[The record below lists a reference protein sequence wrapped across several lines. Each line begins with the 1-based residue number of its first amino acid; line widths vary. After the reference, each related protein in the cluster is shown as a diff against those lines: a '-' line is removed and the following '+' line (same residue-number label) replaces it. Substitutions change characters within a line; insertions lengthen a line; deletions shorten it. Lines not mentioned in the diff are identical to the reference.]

1 MASSSNL
8 VFMPLI
14 VSQCSLPWTRR
25 SILTLLATATAFA
38 ERPKRS
44 PYVLETMP
52 SALPELVDRY
62 RADLRAIDAFYP
74 LTYASTR
81 IEVLREFH
89 EVWLKSIEQ
98 LPFDSYDVEGRIDW
112 LMLRN
117 TNQRALALL
126 DLDESRW
133 REMQPLLSFAP
144 SLWRLEEIR
153 QRVDA
158 IEGREAAGILVNVA
172 KQLKELDVW
181 LKKPDTPKQSQ
192 TVALRAHRLVLDME
206 ASLKKW
212 FAFYEGYDPVFEWWV
227 KDPATKLSKA
237 LTEYATT
244 LRERGA
250 GLKKDDRDTII
261 GDPIGRDAL
270 LSDLRAD
277 MIAYTP
283 EELIEIADREFAW
296 CEAELR
302 KASKEMGLGE
312 DTKAAIERVKNLHP
326 NPGAQPKMI
335 LDMVT
340 EAIEF
345 VTSRNLVTVPQL
357 ARDSWRVLM
366 MSPERQRI
374 NPFFLGGESIIIS
387 YPTDTMTHEEKLM
400 SMRGNNE
407 HFSRAVVHH
416 ELIPGHNLQRFYN
429 QRHRPYRA
437 VFETPFWREG
447 WALWWEML
455 LWDLKFPRN
464 AEDKVGMLFWR
475 MHRCARIIFSLKFHL
490 GQMKAQ
496 ECVDFLVDRVGH
508 ERDNAAAEVRRSF
521 EGTYPPLYQAAY
533 MLGGL
538 QIRSLYRD
546 LVTSG
551 KMTPKAFHD
560 HILKGNALPI
570 EMVRASLTQTKLD
583 KNFVAK
589 WRF

>member
-1 MASSSNL
+1 M
-8 VFMPLI
+8 
-14 VSQCSLPWTRR
+14 
-25 SILTLLATATAFA
+25 LTMLAAATALA
-38 ERPKRS
+38 ERPKRGA
-44 PYVLETMP
+44 YVLETMP
-52 SALPELVDRY
+52 AALPELIDRY

-89 EVWLKSIEQ
+89 RVWLKSIEQ
-98 LPFDSYDVEGRIDW
+98 LPFDDFDVESRIDW

-153 QRVDA
+153 QRVDPLD
-158 IEGREAAGILVNVA
+158 GREAAEILVNVG
-172 KQLKELDVW
+172 KQIKELDLW

-192 TVALRAHRLVLDME
+192 TVALRAHRLTLEME

-212 FAFYEGYDPVFEWWV
+212 FAFYQGYDPVFEWWV

-237 LTEYATT
+237 LTDYAST

-261 GDPIGRDAL
+261 GDPIGREAL

-296 CEAELR
+296 CKDELR

-312 DTKAAIERVKNLHP
+312 DTKAAVERVKNLHP
-326 NPGAQPKMI
+326 NPGGQPKMI
-335 LDMVT
+335 LDMAT

-429 QRHRPYRA
+429 QRYRPYRA

-546 LVTSG
+546 LVASG

-583 KNFVAK
+583 KNFAAK

>member
-1 MASSSNL
+1 
-8 VFMPLI
+8 MP
-14 VSQCSLPWTRR
+14 
-25 SILTLLATATAFA
+25 A
-38 ERPKRS
+38 
-44 PYVLETMP
+44 
-52 SALPELVDRY
+52 ALPELIDRY

-81 IEVLREFH
+81 FEVLREFH
-89 EVWLKSIEQ
+89 QVWLKNIEQ
-98 LPFDSYDVEGRIDW
+98 LPFDSFDVESRIDW

-133 REMQPLLSFAP
+133 REMQALLSFAP

-153 QRVDA
+153 QRVDP
-158 IEGREAAGILVNVA
+158 IEGRDAAGVLVTVN
-172 KQLKELDVW
+172 KQIQELDTW

-192 TVALRAHRLVLDME
+192 TVALRAHRLALE
-206 ASLKKW
+206 LAASLKRW
-212 FAFYEGYDPVFEWWV
+212 FAFYQGYDPVFEWWV
-227 KDPATKLSKA
+227 KDPVTKLSKA
-237 LTEYATT
+237 LTDYATT

-250 GLKKDDRDTII
+250 GLKKDDRDTIV
-261 GDPIGRDAL
+261 GDPIGREAL
-270 LSDLRAD
+270 MSDLRAD

-283 EELIEIADREFAW
+283 DELIEIANREFAW
-296 CEAELR
+296 CETELR
-302 KASKEMGLGE
+302 KAAKEMGLGD
-312 DTKAAIERVKNLHP
+312 DTKAAVERVKNLHP
-326 NPGAQPKMI
+326 NPGGQPKMI

-429 QRHRPYRA
+429 QRHRSYRA

-455 LWDLKFPRN
+455 LWDLNFPRN

-490 GQMKAQ
+490 GQMKAP

-546 LVTSG
+546 LVASG
-551 KMTPKAFHD
+551 KMTPRAFHD

>member
-1 MASSSNL
+1 
-8 VFMPLI
+8 
-14 VSQCSLPWTRR
+14 
-25 SILTLLATATAFA
+25 
-38 ERPKRS
+38 
-44 PYVLETMP
+44 
-52 SALPELVDRY
+52 
-62 RADLRAIDAFYP
+62 
-74 LTYASTR
+74 
-81 IEVLREFH
+81 
-89 EVWLKSIEQ
+89 
-98 LPFDSYDVEGRIDW
+98 
-112 LMLRN
+112 
-117 TNQRALALL
+117 
-126 DLDESRW
+126 
-133 REMQPLLSFAP
+133 
-144 SLWRLEEIR
+144 
-153 QRVDA
+153 
-158 IEGREAAGILVNVA
+158 
-172 KQLKELDVW
+172 
-181 LKKPDTPKQSQ
+181 
-192 TVALRAHRLVLDME
+192 
-206 ASLKKW
+206 
-212 FAFYEGYDPVFEWWV
+212 
-227 KDPATKLSKA
+227 
-237 LTEYATT
+237 

-250 GLKKDDRDTII
+250 GLKKEDRDTIV
-261 GDPIGRDAL
+261 GDPVGREAL

-277 MIAYTP
+277 MIAYSP
-283 EELIEIADREFAW
+283 EELIEIANREFAW

-302 KASKEMGLGE
+302 KAAREMGLGE
-312 DTKAAIERVKNLHP
+312 DMKAAVERVKNLHRD
-326 NPGAQPKMI
+326 PGGQPKMI
-335 LDMVT
+335 LDMAT
-340 EAIEF
+340 EAINF

-366 MSPERQRI
+366 MSPENQRI

-387 YPTDTMTHEEKLM
+387 YPTDAMTHEEKLM

-407 HFSRAVVHH
+407 HFARATVHH
-416 ELIPGHNLQRFYN
+416 ELIPGHNLQRYYN
-429 QRHRPYRA
+429 QRYRSYRA
-437 VFETPFWREG
+437 TFETPFWREG

-455 LWDLKFPRN
+455 LWDLNFQRN

-521 EGTYPPLYQAAY
+521 EGRYPPLYQAAY

-546 LVTSG
+546 LVASG